1 MKGRGTTRVIRPLKH
16 TTATIGSKLS
26 EAFVPGWGNDPG
38 HGQHRE
44 RIDAREAM
52 GQKKTPL
59 GGVRLKP

>member
-1 MKGRGTTRVIRPLKH
+1 MKGRGTMRSLWTHRR
-16 TTATIGSKLS
+16 TTATTGSKLS

-44 RIDAREAM
+44 RIDVREAM